1 LQRIPPQTGAVSLAL
16 YNALI
21 WRCVRLT
28 HRILD
33 VCLFCLFVLFTIIG
47 FMIGMDVRD
56 PTRTSTD
63 NAWGVYSNTELA
75 AQTEW
80 RKTFWDGSYCTTA
93 KVFGGRKQACDAVF
107 KYHATNALL
116 DADSNFTAGTQIS
129 DLFADCRVAAS
140 GLPCKPST
148 LDVDIDACAAAALSG
163 TPTVNS
169 GVCSATTTPGSV
181 AGCTYVEE
189 VPEDTTADPPVD
201 GVAEACVPALSCDSA
216 DDLRTSC
223 EDCNHK
229 VRPRKKVTRGPT
241 SGLVPML
248 KVFTRMNLC
257 AAAPTVQRRFDR

>member
-229 VRPRKKVTRGPT
+229 GRPRKKVTRGTDQWSCTYAQSLYTHEPVCCC
-241 SGLVPML
+241 SNSA
-248 KVFTRMNLC
+248 KKI
-257 AAAPTVQRRFDR
+257 